1 MIKRYLSILAVC
13 MMLTSLIPPNMVFAD
28 EPIQEMSEETAA
40 VEIAPVKQKIMLEGN
55 ASEETAAG
63 GIEQSANDED
73 IAADGGKKSEASAG
87 DGAKLPTDDA
97 DIAADAG
104 KESEETAGEETE
116 PSADDADI
124 ASDGEKVSEEAIDD
138 GTEFPADGEDIV
150 GIDGKESEEAIDDGT
165 EPPADDV
172 YLVSDDAEISGEE
185 ESDAAEDP
193 GLTEE
198 STENSPEFPGEI
210 GLIDKVQVMEE
221 DPGITPVSGDEQE
234 VTQGQ
239 AVSVELEKG
248 EDISQDQEFSFMPK
262 KDGYYRLVI
271 SGFKADAGLHGA
283 VQVYDENHYEKFS
296 ASFES
301 NQKYRLWIPAKS
313 RYLFHLSVGA
323 SESGGEGTVK
333 FKIKVKK
340 APDIKSITVKN
351 VPEGPWNI
359 TEVSAKLKQADFEVL
374 YSDDTSLRIENWEA
388 GGWYHN
394 DFSGIYLT
402 GKTSAG
408 DAFLLQLVGDYIPQS
423 IEDNPV
429 PLTEIT
435 PAGSYQMVLYETSR
449 GSRKVELT
457 GAPGITVTV
466 KSVQAEKIE
475 LGGTYK
481 PQFEEN
487 DKPVYYKYTP
497 IVTGNYSLDLTGGK
511 MAVTLYDEDFHQLAR
526 QDGSTISRMVYEL
539 EAGKSYYYRLTGP
552 AEPEEELS
560 AHFYKVNDV
569 TGMKLI
575 SLPDKR
581 EYVIGKEEE
590 LVTKGMQVKLT
601 YADGS
606 EQTLSE
612 DNKYED
618 GKGNSAEAALYKSDA
633 EGNPDYDSGEI
644 KLQDVEQEGIYWL
657 SQDIYTIYGDFNY
670 SSRKLLGHNPVQIAF
685 VREASD
691 SVLKLTADSL
701 KLSVGQSTKKL
712 KVSEMAKGDSLV
724 SVESDNTKIL
734 KVSKV
739 KADGTFKL
747 TAKKKTGTV
756 NLTVTLASGAKKTIK
771 VKVQKEKVTTT
782 KIKGVKKKLTLKVG
796 GKKTLKPEIKPIT
809 TQDEE
814 QFTSSDEEIAS
825 VSEKG
830 VITAKKAGTAEITVQ
845 SGSKTAVCVV
855 TVEE

>member
-1 MIKRYLSILAVC
+1 M
-13 MMLTSLIPPNMVFAD
+13 
-28 EPIQEMSEETAA
+28 
-40 VEIAPVKQKIMLEGN
+40 
-55 ASEETAAG
+55 
-63 GIEQSANDED
+63 
-73 IAADGGKKSEASAG
+73 
-87 DGAKLPTDDA
+87 
-97 DIAADAG
+97 
-104 KESEETAGEETE
+104 
-116 PSADDADI
+116 
-124 ASDGEKVSEEAIDD
+124 
-138 GTEFPADGEDIV
+138 
-150 GIDGKESEEAIDDGT
+150 
-165 EPPADDV
+165 
-172 YLVSDDAEISGEE
+172 
-185 ESDAAEDP
+185 
-193 GLTEE
+193 
-198 STENSPEFPGEI
+198 
-210 GLIDKVQVMEE
+210 
-221 DPGITPVSGDEQE
+221 
-234 VTQGQ
+234 
-239 AVSVELEKG
+239 
-248 EDISQDQEFSFMPK
+248 
-262 KDGYYRLVI
+262 
-271 SGFKADAGLHGA
+271 
-283 VQVYDENHYEKFS
+283 
-296 ASFES
+296 
-301 NQKYRLWIPAKS
+301 
-313 RYLFHLSVGA
+313 
-323 SESGGEGTVK
+323 
-333 FKIKVKK
+333 
-340 APDIKSITVKN
+340 
-351 VPEGPWNI
+351 
-359 TEVSAKLKQADFEVL
+359 
-374 YSDDTSLRIENWEA
+374 
-388 GGWYHN
+388 
-394 DFSGIYLT
+394 
-402 GKTSAG
+402 
-408 DAFLLQLVGDYIPQS
+408 
-423 IEDNPV
+423 
-429 PLTEIT
+429 
-435 PAGSYQMVLYETSR
+435 
-449 GSRKVELT
+449 
-457 GAPGITVTV
+457 
-466 KSVQAEKIE
+466 
-475 LGGTYK
+475 
-481 PQFEEN
+481 
-487 DKPVYYKYTP
+487 
-497 IVTGNYSLDLTGGK
+497 
-511 MAVTLYDEDFHQLAR
+511 YDEDFHQLAR

-644 KLQDVEQEGIYWL
+644 KLQDVKEEGIYWL

-796 GKKTLKPEIKPIT
+796 VKKTLKPEIKPIT